1 MSQELS
7 YTVFQTD
14 AGWMAVLASEEGIM
28 RATLPRSS
36 ADEALNA
43 LGECAHQVT
52 RIDERFAD
60 LVARLQ
66 GYFQGEKP
74 SFPDA
79 LDLSA
84 GTAFQRA
91 VWEGARRIPY
101 GETRSYGELAEEI
114 GRPGAGRAVGQAM
127 SRNPVA
133 IVIPCHRVI
142 ASGGKLGG
150 FGNRLDLKWALLSL
164 EAGEGL
170 PPDYQ
175 VD

>member
-1 MSQELS
+1 MSDRLT

-14 AGWMAVLASEEGIM
+14 AGWMAVLASELGII
-28 RATLPRSS
+28 RATLPRAS
-36 ADEALNA
+36 ADEALKA
-43 LGECAHQVT
+43 LGENTHRAI
-52 RIDERFAD
+52 RSDEQFSD
-60 LVARLQ
+60 LATRLQ
-66 GYFQGEKP
+66 DYFRGGRP

-84 GTAFQRA
+84 GTIFQRA

-101 GETRSYGELAEEI
+101 GETRSYGELAEDI

-133 IVIPCHRVI
+133 IIIPCHRVI

-164 EAGEGL
+164 EAGGSL
-170 PPDYQ
+170 PPDYPRS
-175 VD
+175 

>member
-1 MSQELS
+1 MSQKLS

-14 AGWMAVLASEEGIM
+14 AGWMAVLASEQGII
-28 RATLPRSS
+28 RATLPRPSS
-36 ADEALNA
+36 DEALKA
-43 LGECAHQVT
+43 LGERTHQAT
-52 RIDERFAD
+52 RSDEQFAGLAARF
-60 LVARLQ
+60 Q
-66 GYFQGEKP
+66 GYFRGENP
-74 SFPDA
+74 SFTDT
-79 LDLSA
+79 LDLS
-84 GTAFQRA
+84 GNTPFQRA

-133 IVIPCHRVI
+133 IVIPCHRVV

-164 EAGEGL
+164 EAGNGL
-170 PPDYQ
+170 PPDYPKS
-175 VD
+175 

>member
-1 MSQELS
+1 MT

-14 AGWMAVLASEEGIM
+14 AGWIAVLASEHGLVH
-28 RATLPRSS
+28 ATLPRAS
-36 ADEALNA
+36 AEDALNA
-43 LGECAHQVT
+43 LGERASQAT
-52 RIDERFAD
+52 RADDHFAD
-60 LVARLQ
+60 LAARFQ
-66 GYFQGEKP
+66 SYFHGGKP
-74 SFPDA
+74 SFPDK

-84 GTAFQRA
+84 GTPFQRA

-133 IVIPCHRVI
+133 IIIPCHRVV

-150 FGNRLDLKWALLSL
+150 FGNRLDLKWSLLSL
-164 EAGEGL
+164 EAGNGL
-170 PPDYQ
+170 PPDYPK
-175 VD
+175 V